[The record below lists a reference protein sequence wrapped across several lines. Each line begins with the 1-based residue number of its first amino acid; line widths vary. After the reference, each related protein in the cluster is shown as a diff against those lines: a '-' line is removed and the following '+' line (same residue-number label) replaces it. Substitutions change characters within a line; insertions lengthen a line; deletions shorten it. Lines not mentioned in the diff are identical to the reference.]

1 MSSGVGV
8 LDLSERGVSDLIE
21 GCVFSSSECTDSMTD
36 PALDVLG
43 VDPLSKPS
51 SSMAALIA
59 RRTIDEVS
67 DASVPTTSVG
77 SSGRALDDT
86 TELGGRSERA
96 DGRRTGYVLI
106 VPVTD
111 VPDDLVL
118 SLLEL
123 TLLAF
128 ELASFDSFDSD
139 LGRATPTLVL
149 TSLFSGGVGSWT
161 ETCGVVEWDW
171 EGVLG
176 SGALNGVNEVTLSA

>member
-1 MSSGVGV
+1 LVSGRETGLGMSSGVGV
-8 LDLSERGVSDLIE
+8 FDLSESGVSDLSE
-21 GCVFSSSECTDSMTD
+21 GCVFGLSDCTDSMTD

-43 VDPLSKPS
+43 VAPLSKPS
-51 SSMAALIA
+51 SSIAAFMA

-67 DASVPTTSVG
+67 DASEPTKPAG

-96 DGRRTGYVLI
+96 DGRRAGYVLI

-128 ELASFDSFDSD
+128 ELASFDSFDSG
-139 LGRATPTLVL
+139 LGRAVPTEELASVCA
-149 TSLFSGGVGSWT
+149 GGVGSWT
-161 ETCGVVEWDW
+161 ETLGVVE
-171 EGVLG
+171 
-176 SGALNGVNEVTLSA
+176 